1 MFTTNTIDE
10 ETKSEKPRL
19 WCFGH
24 DWVAFFDITGATNST
39 TNTNN
44 NNTNKKRTRN
54 GSMSKTEN
62 PIISSNSSV
71 PDEFGRFFWTTKKYK
86 NLLYVNKISNDEL
99 VVVERPISDI
109 NTTPAFN
116 LSKINL

>member
-24 DWVAFFDITGATNST
+24 DWVAFFDITGATNTNT
-39 TNTNN
+39 TNTTT
-44 NNTNKKRTRN
+44 TNKKRTRN
-54 GSMSKTEN
+54 GSMSKTET
-62 PIISSNSSV
+62 PIVSSNSSN
-71 PDEFGRFFWTTKKYK
+71 PDEFGKSFWSTKKYK
-86 NLLYVNKISNDEL
+86 NLLYVNKILNDEL